1 MKEKFMII
9 LSSLLL
15 FGCQQEEKFIWEAAM
30 SRPAYY
36 VFHGPHVFYLR
47 NGEII
52 GSSATLTDIDGSW
65 SKWDTSRGANYSGMM
80 PDSVVVD
87 YYGLNQKLETC
98 HYRGGMSLPTQELEA
113 MFRKGYID
121 EKGKAKKHER
131 IITGMAPGGR
141 ICVWVDRLEI
151 KRGIV
156 EQGDVAYSYPVI
168 LTTEDYRVID
178 SIEINNYLKHHPVD
192 YTLWEKPDP
201 RYELDFGFCS
211 EDGDFGPVFLD
222 TYSKEGIANLFM
234 SNKFYITHW
243 NIPIGEPSNL
253 SYGVYYKT
261 KNELENASF
270 KLQLPVHL
278 KFSWQTQNEETLY
291 CSDIVLPENFAKRFT
306 TPYLNTQRIDPAPA
320 QFNRLVFGVEKDG
333 EHCIIWLDGP
343 GKQEKLMR
351 FKGHFAKRGP
361 SNGIESGGY
370 ATEIEYFDPE

>member
-1 MKEKFMII
+1 MKEKIIII

-15 FGCQQEEKFIWEAAM
+15 FGCQNEEKFIWEAAM

-36 VFHGPHVFYLR
+36 VFTGPHLFYLR

-141 ICVWVDRLEI
+141 ICVWVDRIEI

-156 EQGDVAYSYPVI
+156 EQGEIYSDHPIVFFG
-168 LTTEDYRVID
+168 D
-178 SIEINNYLKHHPVD
+178 SIETNNYLKHHPVD

-211 EDGDFGPVFLD
+211 EDRNYDVKFLYTFSREGTKNRIYYADFDRTFC
-222 TYSKEGIANLFM
+222 EQ
-234 SNKFYITHW
+234 YI
-243 NIPIGEPSNL
+243 GMPSN
-253 SYGVYYKT
+253 YIDGQFYVQ
-261 KNELENASF
+261 KNEKLELPT

-278 KFSWQTQNEETLY
+278 KFSWFSETNDIVFY
-291 CSDIVLPENFAKRFT
+291 TDIVLPENFAKRFT
-306 TPYLNTQRIDPAPA
+306 TPYLNTQRVDPAPA

-351 FKGHFAKRGP
+351 FKGCRALITPKNF
-361 SNGIESGGY
+361 IESGGY
-370 ATEIEYFDPE
+370 ATEVEYFDPE